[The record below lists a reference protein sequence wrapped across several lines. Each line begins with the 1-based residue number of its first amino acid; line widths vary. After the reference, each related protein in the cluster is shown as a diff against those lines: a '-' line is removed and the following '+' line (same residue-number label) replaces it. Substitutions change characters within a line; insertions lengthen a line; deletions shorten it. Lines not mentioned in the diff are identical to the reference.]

1 MQNQLLQMLMNQM
14 KMKNPQMFQMIEQAR
29 KNNNNPMEMLK
40 QITNGYNQDQLNGVF
55 DRAKQ
60 MGLPEQFIN
69 QIKEGIK

>member
-1 MQNQLLQMLMNQM
+1 M